1 MSDDRSAE
9 SDCLHRILAGLRAGE
24 VLDVGCGSGSFTR
37 ALADTLTGARS
48 IIGIDPDKDSVDEA
62 RRLTDDRRVRFRVL
76 AGGEAPFADE
86 RFDLVAISNALHHLD
101 DPVVVLDELRRMV
114 RPGGFLVVQ
123 ELVSDEL
130 APAEQN
136 GRDVHHFKAR
146 IDRLRGRSH
155 EPTLTRSAVR
165 ELVRSSGGV
174 VEEECEIY
182 DPAADTS
189 HTGVDGER
197 VDEAIAFLAEY
208 LPFAEGTPDYD
219 DLAHEARRLASRLP
233 AHGIATPPRLL
244 IRARYPRSGRPHPD
258 GRG

>member
-1 MSDDRSAE
+1 MSDDRSAD

-37 ALADTLTGARS
+37 VLADTLTGARS

-76 AGGEAPFADE
+76 AGGGAPFAEE

-101 DPVVVLDELRRMV
+101 DPRVVLDDLRRMA
-114 RPGGFLVVQ
+114 RPGGYLVVQ
-123 ELVSDEL
+123 ELVGDEL
-130 APAEQN
+130 SPAEQN

-174 VEEECEIY
+174 VEEECEIR
-182 DPAADTS
+182 DPSADTGQA
-189 HTGVDGER
+189 GVDGEA
-197 VDEAIAFLAEY
+197 VDEALAFLAEY
-208 LPFAEGTPDYD
+208 LPFAEGTSDYD
-219 DLAHEARRLASRLP
+219 DLAREAQRLAARLR
-233 AHGIATPPRLL
+233 ADGIASPPRLL
-244 IRARYPRSGRPHPD
+244 IRARYLRSGPAHPA
-258 GRG
+258 RRS